1 MTSFTQAAPSARP
14 WTQSIHLDAPPG
26 SNSLHWLI
34 AAIASCQFALITSER
49 ICRPQPPRKS
59 ECNSNKRTAS
69 LTRCT
74 WKKNERAH
82 ELFFEFRNP
91 ERDHT
96 KAKPVSTGR
105 RNQHAR
111 RVRYPEFC
119 APVTRRGRKFMTT
132 RWTRKDLLGLREL
145 SADEIN
151 FILETADAF
160 KQVGTREIK
169 KVPALRGKTLVNFFV
184 EPSTRTRTSF
194 ELAAFRLSAD
204 VINISATTSS
214 LTKGETLKDTAR
226 NLEALHA
233 DILVLRHSS
242 AGAAQFLAQRLKSSV
257 INAGDGA
264 HEHPTQGLLD
274 MYTIREKR
282 GRIDNLHVV
291 IVGDILFSRVARSNI
306 FGLTKLGARV
316 TLVGPST
323 LVPREFEK
331 LGVTV
336 SNQIDK
342 VLPDADVVNLLRIQH
357 ERQRKEYF
365 PGISEYTTL
374 FGLTKERAK
383 LLKPECLVMHPG
395 PINRGVEIDSEV
407 ADGLQSVILDQVTNG
422 LAVRM
427 AVLYL
432 CGGIST

>member
-1 MTSFTQAAPSARP
+1 MADQGMMRTSRSPRVEVPAP
-14 WTQSIHLDAPPG
+14 
-26 SNSLHWLI
+26 
-34 AAIASCQFALITSER
+34 
-49 ICRPQPPRKS
+49 
-59 ECNSNKRTAS
+59 
-69 LTRCT
+69 LTR
-74 WKKNERAH
+74 WN
-82 ELFFEFRNP
+82 
-91 ERDHT
+91 
-96 KAKPVSTGR
+96 
-105 RNQHAR
+105 
-111 RVRYPEFC
+111 
-119 APVTRRGRKFMTT
+119 
-132 RWTRKDLLGLREL
+132 RKDLVGLREL

-151 FILETADAF
+151 FILHTADAF

-169 KVPALRGKTLVNFFV
+169 KVPALRGKTLVNFFI

-204 VINISATTSS
+204 VINISAASSS

-242 AGAAQFLAQRLKSSV
+242 AGAPHFLAERLKASV

-264 HEHPTQGLLD
+264 HEHPTQALLD
-274 MYTIREKR
+274 LYTIRDKR
-282 GRIDNLHVV
+282 HTISGLHVV
-291 IVGDILFSRVARSNI
+291 IIGDVLFSRVARSNI
-306 FGLTKLGARV
+306 FGLTRLGAHV

-331 LGVTV
+331 LVVRV
-336 SNQIDK
+336 SHRLDDI
-342 VLPDADVVNLLRIQH
+342 LPEADVVNLLRIQH

-365 PGISEYTTL
+365 PGIGEYTRL

-383 LLKPECLVMHPG
+383 RLKPDCLIMHPG

-407 ADGLQSVILDQVTNG
+407 ADGSQSVILDQVTNG

-432 CGGIST
+432 CGGIAT